1 VRERVRRRALT
12 AVSVIGFFVV
22 LCVTPTPYW
31 IVAPGFA
38 VDLRS
43 RVFVDGY
50 PAPAERYYLTNVVI
64 FPATALL
71 LAARLMPGV
80 RLVER
85 DAIAPAGVSLQQY
98 DRVLDDAMS
107 TSQDIAAVV
116 AERAAGFRVES
127 PPQSV
132 VIERIL
138 PDSKAGTVLRPG
150 DVVLSIEG
158 RPVFAADDVAKGIR
172 GLAPGA
178 TVRAVVRRAGRT
190 VGVRAATIAT
200 ETGTRLGIALVARS
214 LKPQLPVAVR
224 FDLKNISGSSGGLMF
239 ALEIY
244 GALRPNRHAGT
255 DSIAGTGTL
264 AFDGR
269 VGPIEG
275 AQQKLIAAKRAGA
288 TVFFVPRENFAAVS
302 TERAIRVVPVGT
314 FSDALA
320 ALRS

>member
-1 VRERVRRRALT
+1 M
-12 AVSVIGFFVV
+12 
-22 LCVTPTPYW
+22 
-31 IVAPGFA
+31 APGYA

-43 RVFVDGY
+43 RVIVDGY
-50 PAPAERYYLTNVVI
+50 PAPLERYYLTNVVI
-64 FPATALL
+64 FPATALM
-71 LAARLMPGV
+71 LAARVIPGV

-85 DAIAPAGVSLQQY
+85 DAIAPAGVTLQQY

-116 AERAAGFRVES
+116 AERAAGFQVET
-127 PPQSV
+127 PAQSV

-138 PDSKAGTVLRPG
+138 PDSKAGNVLRAG

-158 RPVFAADDVAKGIR
+158 RPVAVTADVAKAIR
-172 GLAPGA
+172 GLAPGS
-178 TVRAVVRRAGRT
+178 TVRAVVRRRGRT
-190 VGVRAATIAT
+190 VSVRAATIAT
-200 ETGTRLGIALVARS
+200 ETGTRLGIALVVRS

-244 GALRPNRHAGT
+244 GALRPHRPAGT
-255 DSIAGTGTL
+255 DSISGTGTL
-264 AFDGR
+264 AFDGS

-275 AQQKLIAAKRAGA
+275 AEQKVIAAKRAGA
-288 TVFFVPRENFAAVS
+288 TIFFVPRENFAAVS
-302 TERAIRVVPVGT
+302 AERGIRVVPVGT
-314 FSDALA
+314 FSDALS